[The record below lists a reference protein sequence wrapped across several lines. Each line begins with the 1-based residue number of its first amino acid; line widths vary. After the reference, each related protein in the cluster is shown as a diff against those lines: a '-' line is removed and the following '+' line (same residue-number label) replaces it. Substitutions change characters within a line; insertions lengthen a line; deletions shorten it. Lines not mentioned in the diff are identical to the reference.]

1 MSHCVVTLDFF
12 GCFCFSQHVASKV
25 QKYMSDF
32 VQILIKKKINEIRSK
47 PLQELQN
54 ATTPFKFQSKDLRAV
69 CQNEILSATR
79 SCLYQIGAKI
89 QLHYIGKLKK
99 VI

>member
-1 MSHCVVTLDFF
+1 
-12 GCFCFSQHVASKV
+12 
-25 QKYMSDF
+25 MSDF

-54 ATTPFKFQSKDLRAV
+54 ATAPFKFQSKDLRAV

-79 SCLYQIGAKI
+79 SCPYQIGAKNSI
-89 QLHYIGKLKK
+89 ALYWQTQESNLVICISRTEYLHK
-99 VI
+99 

>member
-1 MSHCVVTLDFF
+1 MSHCVVTLDFL
-12 GCFCFSQHVASKV
+12 GVLLITACCKQSAKIYVGFCTNPN
-25 QKYMSDF
+25 
-32 VQILIKKKINEIRSK
+32 KKKINEIRSK

-54 ATTPFKFQSKDLRAV
+54 ATAPFKFQSKDLRAV
-69 CQNEILSATR
+69 CQNEILSATH

-89 QLHYIGKLKK
+89 QVHYIGKLKK

>member
-1 MSHCVVTLDFF
+1 ML
-12 GCFCFSQHVASKV
+12 
-25 QKYMSDF
+25 DF
-32 VQILIKKKINEIRSK
+32 VQILIKKDKWKRNQIK
-47 PLQELQN
+47 AQELQN
-54 ATTPFKFQSKDLRAV
+54 ATAPFKFQSKDLRAV

-79 SCLYQIGAKI
+79 SCLFQIGAKI